1 MPASTR
7 VIAGRCTTE
16 FDGSRDRTQ
25 RGDVLVVVKPDG
37 TVLVHDAS
45 GYQPVAWL
53 TRADTVAV
61 EPETVT
67 ATDGDQS
74 LTVTV
79 HDEYARS
86 RYRSNEAGTPVGT
99 CPDCKASLVRS
110 GGGVSCPDCDDSY
123 SLPADATVLEERCP
137 DCGLPQFR
145 AQRGQSFEVCLDYE
159 CESLD
164 DRVRA
169 AFDRAFDCPDCGEN
183 LRVLRRG
190 GLLLGCDAY
199 PDCETSFS
207 FPVGRHDG
215 TCGCGLPVFETPT
228 DRRCLDGG
236 CQADSPGRSGG
247 STDTRA
253 DSSG

>member
-1 MPASTR
+1 
-7 VIAGRCTTE
+7 
-16 FDGSRDRTQ
+16 
-25 RGDVLVVVKPDG
+25 
-37 TVLVHDAS
+37 VHDAS